1 MITIKKA
8 KRMDNYSGNKII
20 LRRLADLIEN
30 SKEVGFQK
38 ILNVAGVTNLFEIS
52 LSADEDDIAVIS
64 GADVEEESVET
75 INRMNILN
83 N

>member
-1 MITIKKA
+1 
-8 KRMDNYSGNKII
+8 MDNYSGNKII

-38 ILNVAGVTNLFEIS
+38 ILQTAGITNLFEIS
-52 LSADEDDIAVIS
+52 LSEDEDDIAMIG
-64 GADVEEESVET
+64 GADVEEESIET
-75 INRMNILN
+75 INRMNVQN

>member
-38 ILNVAGVTNLFEIS
+38 ILNVAGITSLFEIS

-64 GADVEEESVET
+64 GADVEEDSVET

>member
-1 MITIKKA
+1 
-8 KRMDNYSGNKII
+8 MDNYSGNKII

-38 ILNVAGVTNLFEIS
+38 ILNVAGITNLFEIS

-64 GADVEEESVET
+64 GADVEEDSVET